1 MDLSTI
7 KRKLDTGQYAEPW
20 QFVDDVWLMFENAW
34 LYNRKSSKVH
44 KFCTKVRESL
54 SPTPYGFVSKIP
66 VSEYTI
72 IHSLAFS
79 ISLNVDRGLKMIPDV
94 QHCVLNAVCLP
105 VLPKG
110 LNPKQLCCL
119 SLRNRQDLIVAY
131 LLGQRWTSFL
141 GQGCSGLLLVRSR
154 AENKIRI

>member
-94 QHCVLNAVCLP
+94 HSATLRAECCVLTCIA
-105 VLPKG
+105 
-110 LNPKQLCCL
+110 
-119 SLRNRQDLIVAY
+119 
-131 LLGQRWTSFL
+131 
-141 GQGCSGLLLVRSR
+141 
-154 AENKIRI
+154 